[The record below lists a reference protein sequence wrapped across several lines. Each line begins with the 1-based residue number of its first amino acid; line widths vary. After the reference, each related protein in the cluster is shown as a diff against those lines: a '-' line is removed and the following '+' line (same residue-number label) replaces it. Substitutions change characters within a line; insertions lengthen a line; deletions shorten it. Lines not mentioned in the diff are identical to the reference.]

1 MSAIGGRIAGWYA
14 SGVKSDEI
22 VHKVQQGLQSAVII
36 ERRTMAEIFI
46 SLSPAESLLL
56 FNNGYSSRQALK
68 VTLLELIA
76 RKILR
81 VETRQEQRVFRKEAV
96 QYLRVL
102 VHHLPDAPAHVASLL
117 DTLKAAQP
125 GGGIALDAVTKL
137 LRNRYGNKVDMFKD
151 DLLLPALVER
161 GLMAEQRSGLFWLGK
176 RLQLTRAG
184 EAEHKRIA
192 AAAGKARQIVELLKT
207 APARAAV
214 VALEVGQAIL
224 LLDRLSFELRDL
236 GETIRKHRET
246 GAKPDPGSTELATY
260 DFELVDKTVVVA
272 LDECLRS
279 FGVDQ
284 GFAVGT

>member
-1 MSAIGGRIAGWYA
+1 
-14 SGVKSDEI
+14 
-22 VHKVQQGLQSAVII
+22 
-36 ERRTMAEIFI
+36 MAEIFI
-46 SLSPAESLLL
+46 PLSPAESLLL

-102 VHHLPDAPAHVASLL
+102 VHHVPDAPAHVASLL

-151 DLLLPALVER
+151 DLLLPALVAR

-176 RLQLTRAG
+176 RLQLTGAG
-184 EAEHKRIA
+184 AAEHKRIA
-192 AAAGKARQIVELLKT
+192 AAVGKARQIVELLKT
-207 APARAAV
+207 GPPERRLWRLRSARRSYCLTASA
-214 VALEVGQAIL
+214 
-224 LLDRLSFELRDL
+224 LSFAISER
-236 GETIRKHRET
+236 
-246 GAKPDPGSTELATY
+246 P
-260 DFELVDKTVVVA
+260 
-272 LDECLRS
+272 
-279 FGVDQ
+279 
-284 GFAVGT
+284 FANIAEQAPNLTQQAPSSRRTTSNW

>member
-1 MSAIGGRIAGWYA
+1 
-14 SGVKSDEI
+14 
-22 VHKVQQGLQSAVII
+22 
-36 ERRTMAEIFI
+36 MAEIFI
-46 SLSPAESLLL
+46 PLSPAESLLL
-56 FNNGYSSRQALK
+56 FNNRYSSRQALK

-81 VETRQEQRVFRKEAV
+81 VETRQEQRVFREEAV
-96 QYLRVL
+96 QHLRVL
-102 VHHLPDAPAHVASLL
+102 VHHVPDAPAHVASLL

-137 LRNRYGNKVDMFKD
+137 LRNRYGNKVDLFKD
-151 DLLLPALVER
+151 DLLLPALVAR
-161 GLMAEQRSGLFWLGK
+161 GLMAEQRFGFFRLGK

-214 VALEVGQAIL
+214 VALEAGQAIL

-236 GETIRKHRET
+236 GEAIRKHRET
-246 GAKPDPGSTELATY
+246 GAKPDPASTELATY
-260 DFELVDKTVVVA
+260 DFELVDKTVVIA
-272 LDECLRS
+272 LDECLKS
-279 FGVDQ
+279 FDLDLWKNT
-284 GFAVGT
+284 AVVGGA

>member
-1 MSAIGGRIAGWYA
+1 
-14 SGVKSDEI
+14 
-22 VHKVQQGLQSAVII
+22 
-36 ERRTMAEIFI
+36 MAEIFI
-46 SLSPAESLLL
+46 PLSPAESLLL

-81 VETRQEQRVFRKEAV
+81 VETRQEHGVFRKEAV

-102 VHHLPDAPAHVASLL
+102 VHHVPDAPAHVASLL

-125 GGGIALDAVTKL
+125 GGGIALDTVTKL
-137 LRNRYGNKVDMFKD
+137 LLNRYGDKVNLFKD
-151 DLLLPALVER
+151 DLLLPALVSR
-161 GLMAEQRSGLFWLGK
+161 GLMAEQRFGLFWLGK

-184 EAEHKRIA
+184 EAEHKRIEA
-192 AAAGKARQIVELLKT
+192 AVGKARQIVELLKT

-236 GETIRKHRET
+236 GEAIRKHRET
-246 GAKPDPGSTELATY
+246 GAKPDPASTELATY
-260 DFELVDKTVVVA
+260 DFELVDKTVVSA
-272 LDECLRS
+272 LDECLRR
-279 FGVDQ
+279 FDLDLG
-284 GFAVGT
+284 GYLGG